1 MQPIERC
8 LYRVY
13 SLSSRV
19 VSATLN
25 QVVEHLVA
33 ALDDVRL
40 QTALDLGNLVIVFVA
55 DTTVSNL
62 AGGTESLECLLAD
75 AQVLTRNLAI
85 NPLLVYVACL
95 L

>member
-19 VSATLN
+19 VYATLN
-25 QVVEHLVA
+25 QVIEHLVA

-40 QTALDLGNLVIVFVA
+40 QAAFDLGNLVIVLVA
-55 DTTVSNL
+55 DGAVSNF
-62 AGGTESLECLLAD
+62 AGTA
-75 AQVLTRNLAI
+75 
-85 NPLLVYVACL
+85 
-95 L
+95 